1 MQMKDRIWER
11 LFTIPQKMFSFHAS
25 KPVLLLRGLVLFLL
39 GLIGLYRPVFILT
52 AVTMVVG
59 GVLLLF
65 AIASF
70 LMAGRSGRGSTA
82 LLLLFLLLGAFGVG
96 LLVWPLYFD
105 MFLMIVFG
113 VWLIFTGVWG
123 IASAQ
128 KRFSQIVLPMPGL
141 VATLI
146 GILLVVAPFIGVAAI
161 SWTAALLMLLSG
173 VEMLLLALGVDAG
186 KWVIPDG
193 KHSGKR

>member
-1 MQMKDRIWER
+1 MKDRVWER
-11 LFTIPQKMFSFHAS
+11 LYTFPQKVFSFHATR
-25 KPVLLLRGLVLFLL
+25 PVLLLRGLILFLL
-39 GLIGLYRPVFILT
+39 GLAGLYNPVLILT

-70 LMAGRSGRGSTA
+70 LMAGPSGRGSAA
-82 LLLLFLLLGAFGVG
+82 LVLLFVLLGAVG
-96 LLVWPLYFD
+96 IGMLIWPLIFD

-123 IASAQ
+123 ILSVQ
-128 KRFSQIVLPMPGL
+128 KRFGQIVLPASGL
-141 VATLI
+141 VAALI

-161 SWTAALLMLLSG
+161 SWTAALLMLLAG
-173 VEMLLLALGVDAG
+173 AEMLLLALGVDAG

-193 KHSGKR
+193 RNNRNR